1 MYRRRRSG
9 REDGGP
15 RHTAATYNRRAVG
28 FPVPA
33 MRMTRSEF
41 LDWPHKA
48 ITLLGMSG
56 VGKTTLAY
64 KLPSD
69 KWFHYSGDYRIGT
82 KYLAEPILDNIKR
95 QAMKVDFLR
104 DLLRNDS
111 IYISSNITVHNLQPV
126 ATFLGKIGRTDLGGL
141 AVDEFKKR
149 QRLHRDAEIG
159 AMRDVAEF
167 IVKAQEIYG
176 YDHFINDA
184 GGSLVELDDEQ
195 TEKTLAENTLIL
207 YIKADDDMERELVR
221 RAVTN
226 PKPLY
231 YNERFLDEKLT
242 QYLEEAGLE
251 GPNEVVPDE
260 FVRWIFPALVAHRR
274 PKYEALAKRYGYT
287 LNARL
292 CEAITGEKD
301 FLELV
306 ASALDR

>member
-1 MYRRRRSG
+1 
-9 REDGGP
+9 
-15 RHTAATYNRRAVG
+15 
-28 FPVPA
+28 
-33 MRMTRSEF
+33 MRMKRADF
-41 LDWPHKA
+41 LAWPHKA

-64 KLPSD
+64 KLPRN

-95 QAMKVDFLR
+95 QAMQVDFLR

-111 IYISSNITVHNLQPV
+111 IYIASNVTVHNLQPV
-126 ATFLGKIGRTDLGGL
+126 ASFLGKIGRQDLGGL
-141 AVDEFKKR
+141 PVDEFKKR
-149 QRLHRDAEIG
+149 QHLHRDAEIG

-184 GGSLVELDDEQ
+184 GGSIVELDDEE
-195 TEKTLAENTLIL
+195 TERTLAENTLIL
-207 YIKADDDMERELVR
+207 YLKADDELERELVR
-221 RAVTN
+221 RAVSD

-231 YNERFLDEKLT
+231 YNEKFLDLKLA
-242 QYLEEAGLE
+242 QYLSEAELE
-251 GPNEVVPDE
+251 SPDQIVPDE

-274 PKYEALAKRYGYT
+274 PKYEALAARHGYT

-292 CEAITGEKD
+292 AEAITCEAD

-306 ASALDR
+306 ANILD

>member
-1 MYRRRRSG
+1 
-9 REDGGP
+9 
-15 RHTAATYNRRAVG
+15 
-28 FPVPA
+28 
-33 MRMTRSEF
+33 MRMNRSDF
-41 LDWPHKA
+41 LAWPHKA

-64 KLPSD
+64 KLPSS

-95 QAMKVDFLR
+95 QAMQVGFLR
-104 DLLRNDS
+104 ELLRNDS
-111 IYISSNITVHNLQPV
+111 IYIASNITVHNLQPV
-126 ATFLGKIGRTDLGGL
+126 SSFLGKIGRADLGGL
-141 AVDEFKKR
+141 PVAEFKRR
-149 QRLHRDAEIG
+149 QRLHREAEIG

-184 GGSLVELDDEQ
+184 GGSLAELDDAE

-207 YIKADDDMERELVR
+207 YLKADDDMERELVR
-221 RAVTN
+221 RAVSD

-231 YNERFLDEKLT
+231 YNEKFLDEKLAD
-242 QYLEEAGLE
+242 YISEAELESADQI
-251 GPNEVVPDE
+251 VPDE

-274 PKYEALAKRYGYT
+274 PKYEALAKRHGYT

-292 CEAITGEKD
+292 AEAVTNERD

-306 ASALDR
+306 AHALD

>member
-1 MYRRRRSG
+1 
-9 REDGGP
+9 
-15 RHTAATYNRRAVG
+15 
-28 FPVPA
+28 
-33 MRMTRSEF
+33 MRMKRSEF
-41 LDWPHKA
+41 LAWPHKA

-64 KLPSD
+64 KLPRN

-95 QAMKVDFLR
+95 QAMQVDFLR

-111 IYISSNITVHNLQPV
+111 IYIASNVTVHNLQPV
-126 ATFLGKIGRTDLGGL
+126 ASFLGKIGRQDLGGL
-141 AVDEFKKR
+141 GVDEFKKR
-149 QRLHRDAEIG
+149 QRLHREAEIG

-167 IVKAQEIYG
+167 IGKAQEIYG

-184 GGSLVELDDEQ
+184 GGSIVELDDEE
-195 TEKTLAENTLIL
+195 TERTLAESTLIL
-207 YIKADDDMERELVR
+207 YLKADDEMERELVR
-221 RAVTN
+221 RAVSD

-231 YNERFLDEKLT
+231 YNEQFLDRKLAE
-242 QYLEEAGLE
+242 YLAEAELE
-251 GPNEVVPDE
+251 STDQIVPDE

-274 PKYEALAKRYGYT
+274 PKYEALAARHGYT

-292 CEAITGEKD
+292 AEAITCEAD

-306 ASALDR
+306 ANILD